1 MTKKRR
7 IALAA
12 IVVCVGLVSIEAY
25 RIEFWPA
32 AKPAAE
38 VKPAARAETAV
49 EARAREYARQL
60 QLQREILAHWRKYDQ
75 EGETRSP
82 FYFLWVAGL
91 FKQFAV
97 KHLGSLKDLNIV
109 EIGPG
114 SSMIPAALYASA
126 GAKHLY
132 CVDIFEHP
140 AIRDALPY
148 RTAFDL
154 AKMDADYLVR
164 EENEIIL
171 KEEGGKA
178 TLNPDYITFV
188 NRESFDTGL
197 PNASVDYVFSMATIE
212 HLNDPLRSIAEWK
225 RILKPGGISAHFA
238 GLADHRDFSK
248 PYEYLKLDPAAW
260 RAQFGPGRATPLH
273 EYVNQW
279 RPIDFRRAFEKAGFE
294 ILEYSTEV
302 KSAYN
307 REQVRRLYPN
317 QSIGDADWEQIA
329 PAVREG
335 KTREEVSQIFIT
347 IVVRKPAN
355 SPKRR

>member
-1 MTKKRR
+1 MTKERR

-12 IVVCVGLVSIEAY
+12 VVVCVGLVGIEAY
-25 RIEFWPA
+25 RAVSWET

-38 VKPAARAETAV
+38 V
-49 EARAREYARQL
+49 RAREYAGQME
-60 QLQREILAHWRKYDQ
+60 LQREILAKWRKHDL
-75 EGETRSP
+75 EGDIRSP
-82 FYFLWVAGL
+82 FYFMWVAGL

-97 KHLGSLKDLNIV
+97 KHLGSLKDLTIV

-114 SSMIPAALYASA
+114 SSMIPAALYVSA

-154 AKMDADYLVR
+154 AKMDADYFVR
-164 EENEIIL
+164 DADEVIL

-178 TLNPDYITFV
+178 TLNPAYLTFLK
-188 NRESFDTGL
+188 RESFDTRL
-197 PNASVDYVFSMATIE
+197 PDASVDYVFSMATIE

-225 RILKPGGISAHFA
+225 RVLKPGGISAHIA
-238 GLADHRDFSK
+238 ALVDHRDFSK

-260 RAQFGPGRATPLH
+260 RARFGPGRTPLH

-294 ILEYSTEV
+294 ILEYSTEI
-302 KSAYN
+302 KSAYS
-307 REQVRRLYPN
+307 REQIRVLYPN
-317 QSIGDADWEQIA
+317 QSIADADWEQIA
-329 PAVREG
+329 PSVREG
-335 KTREEVSQIFIT
+335 RTREEVSQLFIT
-347 IVVRKPAN
+347 IVVRKPAK
-355 SPKRR
+355 SPPG